1 MIDWFFSSGKVKY
14 SKQLWRLNI
23 WLYLLPSNSEKK
35 LNTMQT
41 KNENGVKKDAN
52 RENILKIAREIFS
65 KYGFKKTTLDD
76 IANAVRKGKSSLYY
90 YFESKEDLF
99 QAVIMK
105 EVDILAHE
113 LEIVINRNTDPI
125 DKLRDYILTKLTT
138 FRSLANFYHAIENDV
153 TAVGFINDVKRRYDL
168 DEIRMIKRIL
178 IEGVR
183 KNEFEIYDF
192 NLAAIGITT
201 AIKGLEMPLSAGT
214 YGNVNI
220 ENSVDIILKIICY
233 GIMKR

>member
-1 MIDWFFSSGKVKY
+1 MLQKSESS
-14 SKQLWRLNI
+14 N
-23 WLYLLPSNSEKK
+23 
-35 LNTMQT
+35 
-41 KNENGVKKDAN
+41 KKDQN

-65 KYGFKKTTLDD
+65 KYGYKKTTLDD

-90 YFESKEDLF
+90 YFKSKEDLF

-113 LEIVINRNTDPI
+113 LEIVINRNTDPV
-125 DKLRDYILTKLTT
+125 DKLRDYILTKLAT
-138 FRSLANFYHAIENDV
+138 FRGLANFYHAIENDV
-153 TAVGFINDVKRRYDL
+153 TAVDFIDQIKRKYEQ

-201 AIKGLEMPLSAGT
+201 AIKGLEMPLSAGN
-214 YGNVNI
+214 YGEINL
-220 ENSVDIILKIICY
+220 ERTVDIILKIMCY

>member
-1 MIDWFFSSGKVKY
+1 MPVKQ
-14 SKQLWRLNI
+14 SKKGIN
-23 WLYLLPSNSEKK
+23 
-35 LNTMQT
+35 MQT
-41 KNENGVKKDAN
+41 KNETGYKKDLN

-105 EVDILAHE
+105 EVDILGHE

-138 FRSLANFYHAIENDV
+138 FRGLANFYHAIENDI
-153 TAVGFINDVKRRYDL
+153 TAVGFINDIKRKYEQ

-214 YGNVNI
+214 YGNVNL
-220 ENSVDIILKIICY
+220 ESSVDIILKIICY

>member
-1 MIDWFFSSGKVKY
+1 
-14 SKQLWRLNI
+14 
-23 WLYLLPSNSEKK
+23 
-35 LNTMQT
+35 MQT
-41 KNENGVKKDAN
+41 KGENGNKKDLN
-52 RENILKIAREIFS
+52 RESILKTAREIFS

-90 YFESKEDLF
+90 YFDSKEDLF
-99 QAVIMK
+99 QAVIIK
-105 EVDILAHE
+105 EVDILARE

-138 FRSLANFYHAIENDV
+138 FRSLANFYHALENDV
-153 TAVGFINDVKRRYDL
+153 TAIGFIDDIKRKYEQ

-192 NLAAIGITT
+192 SLAATGITM
-201 AIKGLEMPLSAGT
+201 AIKGLEMPLTAGA
-214 YGNVNI
+214 YGTVNL
-220 ENSVDIILKIICY
+220 ESSVDIILKIICY

>member
-1 MIDWFFSSGKVKY
+1 MQEIGK
-14 SKQLWRLNI
+14 
-23 WLYLLPSNSEKK
+23 
-35 LNTMQT
+35 
-41 KNENGVKKDAN
+41 NGNKKDAN
-52 RENILKIAREIFS
+52 RETILKIARDIFS

-90 YFESKEDLF
+90 YFNSKEDLF

-105 EVDILAHE
+105 EVEILAHE
-113 LEIVINRNTDPI
+113 LEIVINRNTDPV
-125 DKLRDYILTKLTT
+125 DKLRDYILTKLAT
-138 FRSLANFYHAIENDV
+138 FRNLANFYHAIENDI
-153 TAVGFINDVKRRYDL
+153 TAVGFIDEVKLKYEQ

-201 AIKGLEMPLSAGT
+201 AIKGLEMPLTAGN
-214 YGNVNI
+214 YGDLNL
-220 ENSVDIILKIICY
+220 ERSVDTILKIICY

>member
-1 MIDWFFSSGKVKY
+1 
-14 SKQLWRLNI
+14 
-23 WLYLLPSNSEKK
+23 
-35 LNTMQT
+35 MQT
-41 KNENGVKKDAN
+41 KNETGLKKDQN

-153 TAVGFINDVKRRYDL
+153 TAVDFINDVKRKYEL

-201 AIKGLEMPLSAGT
+201 AIKGLEMPLSAGP
-214 YGNVNI
+214 YGNVNL
-220 ENSVDIILKIICY
+220 ESSVDIILKIICY

>member
-1 MIDWFFSSGKVKY
+1 
-14 SKQLWRLNI
+14 
-23 WLYLLPSNSEKK
+23 
-35 LNTMQT
+35 MQT
-41 KNENGVKKDAN
+41 KNEAGYKKDLN
-52 RENILKIAREIFS
+52 RENILKIARDIFS

-105 EVDILAHE
+105 EVDILGHE

-153 TAVGFINDVKRRYDL
+153 TAVGFINDIKLRYER

-201 AIKGLEMPLSAGT
+201 AIKGLEMPLTAGV
-214 YGNVNI
+214 YGNVNL
-220 ENSVDIILKIICY
+220 ESSVDIILKIICY

>member
-1 MIDWFFSSGKVKY
+1 MHDLGK
-14 SKQLWRLNI
+14 
-23 WLYLLPSNSEKK
+23 
-35 LNTMQT
+35 
-41 KNENGVKKDAN
+41 NGNKRDAN

-90 YFESKEDLF
+90 YFNSKEDLF

-105 EVDILAHE
+105 EVEILAHE
-113 LEIVINRNTDPI
+113 LEIVINRNTDPV
-125 DKLRDYILTKLTT
+125 DKLRDYILTKLAT
-138 FRSLANFYHAIENDV
+138 FRNLANFYHAIENDI
-153 TAVGFINDVKRRYDL
+153 TAVGFIDDVKMKYEQ

-192 NLAAIGITT
+192 NLAATGITT
-201 AIKGLEMPLSAGT
+201 AIKGLEMPLTAGH
-214 YGNVNI
+214 YGDVNL
-220 ENSVDIILKIICY
+220 ERSVDVILKIICY

>member
-1 MIDWFFSSGKVKY
+1 
-14 SKQLWRLNI
+14 
-23 WLYLLPSNSEKK
+23 
-35 LNTMQT
+35 MQT
-41 KNENGVKKDAN
+41 KNEAGYKKDLN

-90 YFESKEDLF
+90 YFERKEDLF

-105 EVDILAHE
+105 EVDILGHE

-138 FRSLANFYHAIENDV
+138 FRGLANFYHAIENDV
-153 TAVGFINDVKRRYDL
+153 TAVGFINDIKLRYER

-201 AIKGLEMPLSAGT
+201 AIKGLEMPLSAGI
-214 YGNVNI
+214 YGNVNL
-220 ENSVDIILKIICY
+220 ESSVDIILKIICY

>member
-1 MIDWFFSSGKVKY
+1 
-14 SKQLWRLNI
+14 
-23 WLYLLPSNSEKK
+23 
-35 LNTMQT
+35 MQT
-41 KNENGVKKDAN
+41 TTENGTKRDTN

-65 KYGFKKTTLDD
+65 KYGYKKTTLDD

-105 EVDILAHE
+105 EVEILARE
-113 LEIVINRNTDPI
+113 LEIVINRNTDPV
-125 DKLRDYILTKLTT
+125 DKLRDYILTKLKT

-153 TAVGFINDVKRRYDL
+153 TAVEFIEEVKHRYEQ

-201 AIKGLEMPLSAGT
+201 AIKGLEMPLSAGH
-214 YGNVNI
+214 YGEVNL
-220 ENSVDIILKIICY
+220 ERSVDTILKIMCY

>member
-1 MIDWFFSSGKVKY
+1 
-14 SKQLWRLNI
+14 
-23 WLYLLPSNSEKK
+23 
-35 LNTMQT
+35 MQT
-41 KNENGVKKDAN
+41 KNDTGYKKDLN
-52 RENILKIAREIFS
+52 RENILKIARDIFS

-125 DKLRDYILTKLTT
+125 DKLRDYILTKLAT

-153 TAVGFINDVKRRYDL
+153 TAVGFINDIKRRYEQ

-214 YGNVNI
+214 YGNVNL

>member
-1 MIDWFFSSGKVKY
+1 MD
-14 SKQLWRLNI
+14 
-23 WLYLLPSNSEKK
+23 
-35 LNTMQT
+35 
-41 KNENGVKKDAN
+41 NGTDNGSKKDVN
-52 RENILKIAREIFS
+52 RESILKIAQEIFS
-65 KYGFKKTTLDD
+65 KYGYRKTTLDD

-90 YFESKEDLF
+90 YFKSKEDLF

-105 EVDILAHE
+105 EVE
-113 LEIVINRNTDPI
+113 LLRKELDKVVNRNTDPV
-125 DKLRDYILTKLTT
+125 DKLRDYLLTKINT
-138 FRSLANFYHAIENDV
+138 FRNLANFYNALENDV
-153 TAVGFINDVKRRYDL
+153 TAIGFIEEVKNRYEQ

-192 NLAAIGITT
+192 NLAAIGITM

-214 YGNVNI
+214 YGTMNL
-220 ENSVDIILKIICY
+220 ERSVDVILRIICY

>member
-1 MIDWFFSSGKVKY
+1 MQDL
-14 SKQLWRLNI
+14 SK
-23 WLYLLPSNSEKK
+23 
-35 LNTMQT
+35 
-41 KNENGVKKDAN
+41 NGNKKDAN

-90 YFESKEDLF
+90 YFKSKEDLF

-105 EVDILAHE
+105 EVDILAYE
-113 LEIVINRNTDPI
+113 LEIVINRNTDPV
-125 DKLRDYILTKLTT
+125 DKLRDYILTKLAT
-138 FRSLANFYHAIENDV
+138 FRNLANFYHAIENDI
-153 TAVGFINDVKRRYDL
+153 TAVGFIDEVKRKYEQ

-183 KNEFEIYDF
+183 KSEFEIYDF

-201 AIKGLEMPLSAGT
+201 AIKGLEMPLTAGY
-214 YGNVNI
+214 YGDVNL
-220 ENSVDIILKIICY
+220 ERSVDIILKIICY

>member
-1 MIDWFFSSGKVKY
+1 MT
-14 SKQLWRLNI
+14 
-23 WLYLLPSNSEKK
+23 LLMENSI
-35 LNTMQT
+35 
-41 KNENGVKKDAN
+41 ENGSKRDLNK
-52 RENILKIAREIFS
+52 ETILKIAQEIFS
-65 KYGFKKTTLDD
+65 KYGYKKTTLDD

-90 YFESKEDLF
+90 YFKSKEDLF

-105 EVDILAHE
+105 EVELLARE
-113 LEIVINRNTDPI
+113 LDKVVNRNTDPV
-125 DKLRDYILTKLTT
+125 DKLRDYLLTKINT
-138 FRSLANFYHAIENDV
+138 FRNLANFYNALENDV
-153 TAVGFINDVKRRYDL
+153 TAIGFIEEIKNRYEQ

-192 NLAAIGITT
+192 NLAAIGITM

-214 YGNVNI
+214 YGNMNL
-220 ENSVDIILKIICY
+220 ERSVDVILKIICY